1 MANIVV
7 KKADGTT
14 NYTFTALSASPGDG
28 GFAQWRGEGSM
39 PSVAANLR
47 VKSRWNGPKT
57 GRQVEVSGNSP
68 YVTLVNGVD
77 TVISQ
82 VPLRFSVTVPTNMPS
97 SFAADAAAV
106 LANAIASQLLKD
118 TVSTGFAPT

>member
-14 NYTFTALSASPGDG
+14 NYTFTALSAAPGDG

-47 VKSRWNGPKT
+47 VKSRWNGPKS
-57 GRQVEVSGNSP
+57 GRQVEVSGNFP
-68 YVTLVNGVD
+68 FVTLVNGVD
-77 TVISQ
+77 TVVSQ
-82 VPLRFSVTVPTNMPS
+82 VPIRFSATVPTNMPS

-106 LANAIASQLLKD
+106 MANTLASQIMKD
-118 TVSTGFAPT
+118 VISTGFAPT